1 MMFTAEQ
8 SSENWPSFDYKSQS
22 ADVLFTFTKAWLPES
37 YFRFGSKIGQVKKVY
52 LYFIFYTEEFKYLFL
67 KLFNFFEVR
76 FSKIGKPMAPSWIHH
91 CIIGP

>member
-37 YFRFGSKIGQVKKVY
+37 YFRFGSKIGQVKKDY
-52 LYFIFYTEEFKYLFL
+52 LYIYFIL
-67 KLFNFFEVR
+67 KSLNTFF
-76 FSKIGKPMAPSWIHH
+76 
-91 CIIGP
+91 